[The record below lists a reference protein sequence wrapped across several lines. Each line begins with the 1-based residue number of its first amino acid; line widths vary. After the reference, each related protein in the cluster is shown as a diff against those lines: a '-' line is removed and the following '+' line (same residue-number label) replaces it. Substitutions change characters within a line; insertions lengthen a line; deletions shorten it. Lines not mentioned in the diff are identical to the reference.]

1 MYLELPPADGL
12 VCENLG
18 ERDGQAV
25 PEKPLARLTLHIKP
39 CRKRQRLKAENKERS
54 IYDK

>member
-54 IYDK
+54 I